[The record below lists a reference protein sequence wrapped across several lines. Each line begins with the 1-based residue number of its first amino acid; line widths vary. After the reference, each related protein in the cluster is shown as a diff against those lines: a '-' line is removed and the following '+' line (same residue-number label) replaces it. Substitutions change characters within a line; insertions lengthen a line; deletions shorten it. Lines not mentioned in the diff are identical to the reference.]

1 MRTASGSARRAM
13 RWAAHKQ
20 IGLPLFVAVTA
31 LGLGAAEG
39 AQKHARV
46 PSPSASPSLLD
57 LQAQVKATA
66 TKTIPS
72 VVNIASTV
80 VVREQAF
87 SDEGLPFGLIPE
99 LPPRR
104 QYGQGSGV
112 IVSADGYIITNN
124 HVVADAIDVDVL
136 LADRRQFKGRVVAT
150 DPKTDVAVV
159 KIEARGL
166 SPAPWGDSSR
176 LAVGDFVLAIGNP
189 LGLNQTVTFGIVSAV
204 GRADVGIADYEDFI
218 QTDAPINPGNS
229 GGALVNIKG
238 ELIGIN
244 TAIASESGGYQG
256 IGFAVPSNMA
266 RQVMDQ
272 LVTRGRLTRGF
283 LGVAV
288 QELTPA
294 VARGLGLTASRGI

>member
-20 IGLPLFVAVTA
+20 IGLPLFVALTA

-46 PSPSASPSLLD
+46 PSASPSLLD

-136 LADRRQFKGRVVAT
+136 LSDRRQFKGRVGAT
-150 DPKTDVAVV
+150 DPKTDGAVV
-159 KIEARGL
+159 KIEAGGL
-166 SPAPWGDSSR
+166 SPAPMGESSR
-176 LAVGDFVLAIGNP
+176 LAVGDCVVASGSP
-189 LGLNQTVTFGIVSAV
+189 LGL
-204 GRADVGIADYEDFI
+204 
-218 QTDAPINPGNS
+218 
-229 GGALVNIKG
+229 
-238 ELIGIN
+238 
-244 TAIASESGGYQG
+244 
-256 IGFAVPSNMA
+256 
-266 RQVMDQ
+266 
-272 LVTRGRLTRGF
+272 
-283 LGVAV
+283 
-288 QELTPA
+288 TPA
-294 VARGLGLTASRGI
+294 D

>member
-1 MRTASGSARRAM
+1 MRTASGRSRRAM

-20 IGLPLFVAVTA
+20 IGLPLFVALTA

-46 PSPSASPSLLD
+46 PSPSPSASPSLLD

-112 IVSADGYIITNN
+112 IVSDRKS
-124 HVVADAIDVDVL
+124 VV
-136 LADRRQFKGRVVAT
+136 
-150 DPKTDVAVV
+150 
-159 KIEARGL
+159 
-166 SPAPWGDSSR
+166 
-176 LAVGDFVLAIGNP
+176 
-189 LGLNQTVTFGIVSAV
+189 
-204 GRADVGIADYEDFI
+204 
-218 QTDAPINPGNS
+218 
-229 GGALVNIKG
+229 
-238 ELIGIN
+238 
-244 TAIASESGGYQG
+244 
-256 IGFAVPSNMA
+256 
-266 RQVMDQ
+266 
-272 LVTRGRLTRGF
+272 
-283 LGVAV
+283 
-288 QELTPA
+288 
-294 VARGLGLTASRGI
+294 

>member
-20 IGLPLFVAVTA
+20 IGLPLFVALTA

-39 AQKHARV
+39 APTHASV

-57 LQAQVKATA
+57 LQAQVKAPA

-244 TAIASESGGYQG
+244 AAIVSETRGSDGVGLAIASNLVKFVS
-256 IGFAVPSNMA
+256 
-266 RQVMDQ
+266 DQ
-272 LVTRGRLTRGF
+272 LQKYGRVRRGF
-283 LGVAV
+283 LGIKPMDLEEA
-288 QELTPA
+288 LA
-294 VARGLGLTASRGI
+294 GY